1 MTLLILLQI
10 PFIICVVLLI
20 AYVDN
25 NNRKLKI
32 WFIIIA
38 FISFAAAGN
47 MGLLSIVRP
56 SVFPGI
62 APNLLFWILSG
73 YLMLM
78 MVIIKIHIFR
88 KIYRRSQD
96 PDNYHYNFF
105 GKKVVHTEV
114 ITKKEMAEFMV
125 TIPIFLFTGSYFVAR
140 LINWIMFGQL

>member
-25 NNRKLKI
+25 NNRRYKI

-38 FISFAAAGN
+38 FISYFVVGN
-47 MGLLSIVRP
+47 IGLLSIARP
-56 SVFPGI
+56 SLFPGVD
-62 APNLLFWILSG
+62 PNFLFWILSG
-73 YLMLM
+73 YLMFM
-78 MVIIKIHIFR
+78 MIIIKIHIFR

-125 TIPIFLFTGSYFVAR
+125 TIPVFLFAGSYFVAR
-140 LINWIMFGQL
+140 LINWILFGQI